1 MVAQLSQ
8 TKLHDRELETI
19 SELKKPQN
27 LKSTPKAVEKSMSI
41 PTLSINTSRRKSS
54 GQVTHRKDFV

>member
-8 TKLHDRELETI
+8 TKLQDRELETI
-19 SELKKPQN
+19 SELKKPLN

-54 GQVTHRKDFV
+54 G